1 MKKRKRMLQIL
12 GGRLGYWCFSRGGG
26 IYEEIFETFCGI
38 VINRKLKTPFSVQR
52 STWGRFSQW
61 KWALATNILWCKFCD
76 VKFPPP
82 KNNNGL
88 GLGGVVKVKFPKFL
102 QLLGPETDFKKPYRP
117 AKHSAIDRSRNVRNK
132 NAQHFWDRKIL
143 FFWNRK
149 IFNWIF
155 NENFRWNFLKIFRSQ
170 QFSETDFKML

>member
-1 MKKRKRMLQIL
+1 MLQIL

-88 GLGGVVKVKFPKFL
+88 GLGRRAPKKSEFAKISCNVPCDLINFVSPNKFQAFR
-102 QLLGPETDFKKPYRP
+102 TIIWAIFD
-117 AKHSAIDRSRNVRNK
+117 HSDEYMSCASLNSNLVNEKTIEKQWENMK
-132 NAQHFWDRKIL
+132 NMTFQ
-143 FFWNRK
+143 
-149 IFNWIF
+149 
-155 NENFRWNFLKIFRSQ
+155 NF
-170 QFSETDFKML
+170 